1 VFLFHQVDEPAG
13 YDDVAFHGVWPQG
26 GVWVVKSLMPPN
38 MKGWRTPGNWHT
50 VTLIMAAGP
59 NPSNHLMLGPSLQRL
74 VSHYC
79 DCQSGNRTNSC
90 CSHVMAL
97 VIGLFAPTLFK
108 STKVSEPRL
117 QDPLRFYSTPFLY
130 LNMAS
135 IPTSGL
141 LNTSPPALEFLAL
154 QQPKKSIRTSC
165 LILSQLAG

>member
-1 VFLFHQVDEPAG
+1 MFLFHQVDEPAG

-97 VIGLFAPTLFK
+97 VDKG
-108 STKVSEPRL
+108 V
-117 QDPLRFYSTPFLY
+117 
-130 LNMAS
+130 
-135 IPTSGL
+135 
-141 LNTSPPALEFLAL
+141 
-154 QQPKKSIRTSC
+154 
-165 LILSQLAG
+165 